1 MVTMARPKAE
11 ARGASTL
18 GRPPAWQDQLRSLH
32 FLQKLPTAAGPPWTK
47 PHSSSITR
55 GLFSFCFNLKLQG
68 NFKLPAE
75 AISEIA
81 DNHLTGFAS
90 IPSCQGGGAVQA
102 EPERGHLLGS
112 AWKLQLC
119 FPQLGRRSLAESQ
132 KTLGGLPDPCP
143 HLLCSSRQAW
153 PKKSFCFPFTCST
166 AFRKRGKK
174 CCHCRKKDSTTYMSV
189 DWAWVGRRE
198 QVGVKQTFPEATVPL
213 CLAGL

>member
-1 MVTMARPKAE
+1 MRRRKNSSFRSTLISGFKVRTLANWRLRQCLRGWEGGCGSILMVTMARPKAE

-32 FLQKLPTAAGPPWTK
+32 FLQKLLTAAGPPWTK

-112 AWKLQLC
+112 PWKLQLC
-119 FPQLGRRSLAESQ
+119 FPQLGHQSLAESQ

-143 HLLCSSRQAW
+143 HLLCSSRQA
-153 PKKSFCFPFTCST
+153 
-166 AFRKRGKK
+166 
-174 CCHCRKKDSTTYMSV
+174 
-189 DWAWVGRRE
+189 
-198 QVGVKQTFPEATVPL
+198 
-213 CLAGL
+213 